1 MAIVKTDSIHYTNIA
16 TKIREK
22 TGGDETYTPSEM
34 ADGVE
39 KAYDAG
45 RNKELDAF
53 WGRYLHNG
61 ERPAIWAGQAGIFY
75 GANFGFSN
83 FYPTLDIRPVGDAS
97 YLFYAWQDGK
107 NYGYDHSGSLA
118 QRLKECGVVF
128 DTSKATK
135 LSNAFSYTYITE
147 IPTID
152 CTGLVGDSTSVFA
165 HGYSRI
171 STIEKIIVTE
181 STTFSNWFA
190 NTCVA
195 DITFEGVI
203 GQDLSIT
210 YGGGIKRLSV
220 DSMKN
225 IISCLK
231 NYNGTDDEFV
241 HTLTFHESYW
251 AALEADSTAPDGGT
265 WREYVGSLGWNT

>member
-1 MAIVKTDSIHYTNIA
+1 MSIADKLTQIA
-16 TKIREK
+16 ENEQK
-22 TGGDETYTPSEM
+22 
-34 ADGVE
+34 VF
-39 KAYDAG
+39 DAG

-53 WGRYLHNG
+53 WGRYLHHG
-61 ERPAIWAGQAGIFY
+61 ERPASWSNQAGLFS
-75 GANFGFSN
+75 GVNFGFSN
-83 FYPTLDIRPVGDAS
+83 FYPTFDIRPVGDAS
-97 YLFYAWQDGK
+97 YLFYAWENTK
-107 NYGYDHSGSLA
+107 NNYDDHSGSLA
-118 QRLKECGVVF
+118 QRLKECGVVL

-135 LSNAFSYTYITE
+135 LSNAFAYTYITE

-152 CTGLVGDSTSVFA
+152 CTGLVGNSMNVFRD
-165 HGYSRI
+165 GYSRI
-171 STIEKIIVTE
+171 AKVEKIIVTE
-181 STTFSNWFA
+181 STTFTDWFV

-203 GQDLSIT
+203 GQDFSIT

-241 HTLTFHESYW
+241 HDLTFHESYW

-265 WREYVGSLGWNT
+265 WREYVGSLGWNA